1 MKAVVNTKEELKK
14 AIDEKTNEI
23 IVKGDL
29 VEKILNARKI
39 KKYSKLSL
47 MMLSASILLIPITG
61 GTSLMAPVALLG
73 GSAATATA
81 ATYLPVAVLGV
92 GLALI
97 ISQNYD
103 IVELKISGFDKELTL
118 KLRKNSVSGDN

>member
-39 KKYSKLSL
+39 KKHSKLYF

-61 GTSLMAPVALLG
+61 GTSLMAPAAFLG

-81 ATYLPVAVLGV
+81 ATYLPVAVLGL
-92 GLALI
+92 GLAYI
-97 ISQNYD
+97 IAKNYD
-103 IVELKISGFDKELTL
+103 VVDLKISGFDKELTL
-118 KLRKNSVSGDN
+118 RLRKK